1 MTLLVVVPVVVLVVV
16 DLVAL
21 GLAGW
26 WLVLRRP
33 ESVLDRRRRKQWV
46 VTLKSGEAFRGVLTD
61 HDASCVVLSD
71 AEHYSDPQTPVPVD
85 GEVVVLLSDIKYAQ
99 RP

>member
-1 MTLLVVVPVVVLVVV
+1 MIFIVLLLLVAC
-16 DLVAL
+16 VAL
-21 GLAGW
+21 GSAVVILWQRQDTGN
-26 WLVLRRP
+26 VLSRR
-33 ESVLDRRRRKQWV
+33 ERKQWV

-61 HDASCVVLSD
+61 HDAGCVVLSN
-71 AEHYSDPQTPVPVD
+71 AEHYADPTSPVPVD

>member
-1 MTLLVVVPVVVLVVV
+1 MIYVVLLLSLTV
-16 DLVAL
+16 VAL
-21 GLAGW
+21 GTG
-26 WLVLRRP
+26 LVVLWQRRDTG
-33 ESVLDRRRRKQWV
+33 SVLSRRERKQWV

-61 HDASCVVLSD
+61 HDTGCLVLSS
-71 AEHYSDPQTPVPVD
+71 AEHYSDPLTPIPVD